1 MKNDVDTLHALKEK
15 LPHWAQSDEWSVT
28 PVVGGL
34 SNQNWKLYNGRQAYF
49 VKQFAAGSE
58 AFIDR
63 KASAKAQHRAEK
75 LGLAPHLVQ
84 QDCETGIEI
93 SVFLEG
99 YRPSRSVD
107 FLRDDFLSAA
117 VDIYR
122 RFNTTPPLSN
132 TKHIFEMTDE
142 HLVQGRELKPILPT
156 AFDSLLTQYGQAKAA
171 FMASGL
177 DLAPCHNDPMPGNF
191 MVKLSD
197 QDQCLLDMK
206 VVDYEFA
213 SNNERAYELGVFLGE
228 VFVEE
233 TRSQA
238 LIEAYYGVYRDA
250 LFARVQVARAVA
262 DFKWGCW
269 AVQQR
274 QRTSWDFDYQKYGIW
289 KFARA
294 RALFED
300 DRWEGWLSSL

>member
-1 MKNDVDTLHALKEK
+1 MKNGVNALQALKEK
-15 LPHWAQSDEWSVT
+15 LPRWACSQEWLIT

-34 SNQNWKLYNGRQAYF
+34 SNQNWKLFNGQKAYF
-49 VKQFAAGSE
+49 VKQFAVGSE

-63 KASAKAQHRAEK
+63 EASAEAQRRAEM
-75 LGLAPHLVQ
+75 LDLAPHLVQ
-84 QDCETGIEI
+84 QDRETGIEI
-93 SVFLEG
+93 SVYLEG

-117 VDIYR
+117 VEWYR
-122 RFNTTPPLSN
+122 RFNTSPPLRN
-132 TKHIFEMTDE
+132 TKHIFAMTDE
-142 HLVQGRELKPILPT
+142 HLVQSNGLRPILPA
-156 AFDSLLTQYGQAKAA
+156 AFDFLLSKYEQAKAA

-191 MVKLSD
+191 MVYLSD
-197 QDQCLLDMK
+197 QDHRLLDMK
-206 VVDYEFA
+206 MVDYEFA

-228 VFVEE
+228 VFVDEMH
-233 TRSQA
+233 SQA

-300 DRWEGWLSSL
+300 DRWEGWLSRL